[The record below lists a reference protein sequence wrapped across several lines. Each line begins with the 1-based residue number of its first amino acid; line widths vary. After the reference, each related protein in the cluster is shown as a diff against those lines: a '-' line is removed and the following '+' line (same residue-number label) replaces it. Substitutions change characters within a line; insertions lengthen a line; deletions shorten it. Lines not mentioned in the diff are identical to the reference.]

1 VILTGWKQIAQ
12 HLGCG
17 VRTAQRWQRE
27 GLPVKRVTKSIR
39 SLVIAESDKL
49 DSWMVRENAFRRAG
63 REEAAAELLA
73 NLRRA
78 EELHEEVQRAT
89 QTLQLKVAKLSKA
102 LEAAL
107 GGRRGAR

>member
-1 VILTGWKQIAQ
+1 M
-12 HLGCG
+12 
-17 VRTAQRWQRE
+17 
-27 GLPVKRVTKSIR
+27 KRVTKSIR

-63 REEAAAELLA
+63 GEKAAAELLA

-89 QTLQLKVAKLSKA
+89 QTLQLRVAKLSKA
-102 LEAAL
+102 LESAL
-107 GGRRGAR
+107 IGRRDAR